1 MNVEKKIALVT
12 GGASGIGLA
21 IVHSLLEDGFR
32 VIIADRSP
40 AVTELAA
47 QIGGACEG
55 VQCDLALPDAIVR
68 LHGHVE
74 RAHGRCDVLVNNA
87 GVHPK
92 DNGGKVTLAK
102 MELASWDQVVAI
114 NLTAPFLLSKLF
126 LPLMAKHGWGRIIN
140 IASRA
145 GRTLIPACGAHYA
158 ATKAGLIGLTR
169 VIAEE
174 GAPSNVTANTVAPG
188 RISTPLSN
196 NATAQI
202 LDNALR
208 AIPLR
213 RVGTPDELAAA
224 VRFLASEGSSYMTGA
239 VLDVNGGS
247 YMP

>member
-1 MNVEKKIALVT
+1 MSKNQRIALVT
-12 GGASGIGLA
+12 GAASGIGLA
-21 IVHSLLEDGFR
+21 IAQGLYADGLR
-32 VIIADRSP
+32 VLVVDRSP
-40 AVTELAA
+40 AVNEVAA
-47 QIGGACEG
+47 QIGEGCVGLQCELT
-55 VQCDLALPDAIVR
+55 DTDRIHALR
-68 LHGHVE
+68 EQVE
-74 RAHGRCDVLVNNA
+74 KQYGRCDVLVNNA

-92 DNGGKVTLAK
+92 DAGGKVTLER
-102 MELASWDQVVAI
+102 MELASWNEVLAI

-126 LPLMAKHGWGRIIN
+126 MPMMAAQGWGRIVN

-169 VIAEE
+169 VLAEE
-174 GAPSNVTANTVAPG
+174 GAPFGVTANTVAPG

-196 NATAQI
+196 NATSQI
-202 LDNALR
+202 LENSLK

-224 VRFLASEGSSYMTGA
+224 VRFLASDGSSYMTGA

-247 YMP
+247 FMP